1 MAGKKLKMAET
12 PISPNGLWPML
23 LKTKRTAV
31 LHRGVRLR
39 VSQEYWYCTETGCVH
54 ETPEQK
60 NRHHQLLDSAYSR
73 WAEREALKAF

>member
-1 MAGKKLKMAET
+1 MAGKNREMTNT
-12 PISPNGLWPML
+12 PISPNGIWPML

-39 VSQEYWYCTETGCVH
+39 VSQEYWYCTETGRVY

-60 NRHHQLLDSAYSR
+60 NRHRQLLDSAYSR
-73 WAEREALKAF
+73 WAESEALKAF